1 MRETLC
7 RRLVLRLAMPAGMAG
22 SLVISAI
29 PWAVHAAD
37 APGLRPS
44 GGASESSPSSGG
56 NSQGSG
62 VNASGTGMGP
72 AVGIPPVLPGTG
84 GAGGGGAGAAAGGA
98 LGIATDAIELPSVR
112 YYVVNQTVPVVLTE
126 LAYLAKLNIA
136 IEGLFESRV
145 QNYLARG
152 PLVDVLDDL
161 GRLHGFVWHIDN
173 TMLEI
178 APIRSVLS
186 RTIKV
191 ENMDEERLRE
201 LIAASGLK
209 ILRDGVSYDASTG
222 VLRLKG
228 APKFVAKA
236 EAAVL
241 VAIRPSG
248 EDTINVIRYGRSTRT
263 SQPAGLNSI
272 RP

>member
-1 MRETLC
+1 
-7 RRLVLRLAMPAGMAG
+7 
-22 SLVISAI
+22 
-29 PWAVHAAD
+29 
-37 APGLRPS
+37 
-44 GGASESSPSSGG
+44 
-56 NSQGSG
+56 
-62 VNASGTGMGP
+62 MGP